1 MQTQQALQR
10 PLSRRAFLR
19 GLSLTASVALMAA
32 CGPPRGDDRAAVQV
46 AFGPQA
52 TPQTILPSPVPQ
64 ESATPGAA
72 EGSLALDEF
81 LLLST
86 LLTGVPNLSPEL
98 GQRYLQ
104 TLNAA
109 HGAPA
114 LTALYEETGLRA
126 ATPPTTATLSAATA
140 QLNEAPL
147 GEVATALTKLW
158 YSGIY
163 TNAAGEATVA
173 TFVDAL
179 AWKTLAFTKPTTI
192 CGVPGFWS
200 EAWEPVL
207 D

>member
-1 MQTQQALQR
+1 
-10 PLSRRAFLR
+10 
-19 GLSLTASVALMAA
+19 
-32 CGPPRGDDRAAVQV
+32 
-46 AFGPQA
+46 
-52 TPQTILPSPVPQ
+52 
-64 ESATPGAA
+64 
-72 EGSLALDEF
+72 
-81 LLLST
+81 
-86 LLTGVPNLSPEL
+86 
-98 GQRYLQ
+98 
-104 TLNAA
+104 
-109 HGAPA
+109 
-114 LTALYEETGLRA
+114 LRA